1 MLAGNSMGRSISETE
16 TVAVLLS
23 TYNGE
28 NFLQPQL
35 DSLYAQTYS
44 NTRIVVRDDGSSDST
59 REILGA
65 ERSLG
70 RIELLEA
77 DRNLGPALSFFEL
90 LRHAGRAQEYV
101 AFCDQDDIWLP
112 DKMRHAVSALEAVPA
127 DQPAIYCSRLEI
139 VDEQLNHLGLTA
151 MPRQCGFGNALV
163 ENVAVGCTMV
173 LNRKAAELVLE
184 NLPSKVY
191 IHDWWCYLVISCF
204 GKVIYGPSP
213 DIRYRQHGGNTIG
226 IAKDIFGQFKRKFD
240 RFFAQGRRELWC
252 SDQAQVFKEIFD
264 DRLPARQKRILEK
277 FVAARSSYVG
287 RLRLAMSREVWRQKP
302 LDNLILRLLILLGR
316 I

>member
-1 MLAGNSMGRSISETE
+1 MEQGIAENGKVVI
-16 TVAVLLS
+16 LLS

-28 NFLQPQL
+28 KFLQSQL
-35 DSLYAQTYS
+35 DSLYAQTYP
-44 NTRIVVRDDGSSDST
+44 NIRILVRDDGSSDST
-59 REILGA
+59 REILEA
-65 ERSLG
+65 EQSNGLV
-70 RIELLEA
+70 ELVGA

-90 LRHAGRAQEYV
+90 LRHAGLSQEYV

-112 DKMRHAVSALEAVPA
+112 NKIRHAISALETVPA
-127 DQPAIYCSRLEI
+127 GQPAMYCSRLEI
-139 VDEQLNHLGLTA
+139 VDEQLNHLGLTV

-163 ENVAVGCTMV
+163 ENVAVGCTMM
-173 LNRKAAELVLE
+173 LNRKAAALVLE

-204 GKVIYGPSP
+204 GKVVYDPSP
-213 DIRYRQHGGNTIG
+213 DIKYRQHGGNTIG
-226 IAKDIFGQFKRKFD
+226 LARNAYGQFKRKFN

-252 SDQAQVFKEIFD
+252 SDQASVFKEIFD
-264 DRLPARQKRILEK
+264 SQLPVREKLILEK
-277 FVAARSSYVG
+277 FIGARSSYIG
-287 RLRLAMSREVWRQKP
+287 RLRLALSSEVWRQKP